1 MEELDIKTTRGN
13 IHVYKQGNGE
23 KKIILLH
30 GSGCDSAMLS
40 WREVMGH
47 FSEHFTVYAPDQLGY
62 GKSDKPENMAGD
74 RFYDIHIETLREVAD
89 SLGLEK
95 FALSGLSM
103 GGAVAMGFALR
114 YGERVTALF
123 PVDPWGISEKIP
135 FGKFSLWY
143 IHKTDLTLKQFRWIA
158 NSRFMAKWL
167 ASYALIGDKK
177 NITDELIDEMLEACR
192 ADGAGKAMQDYQRSS
207 CTEKGV
213 YPYYVD
219 ELSKL
224 KMPVAFVSGEKDPLV
239 PKEDVIRAAK
249 EVGTEA
255 HILKNCKHWSVKEMP
270 ENFCGIVENMLT

>member
-1 MEELDIKTTRGN
+1 MEELDVKTTRGN

-40 WREVMGH
+40 WREVMGK
-47 FSEHFTVYAPDQLGY
+47 FSDKFTVYALDQLGY

-74 RFYDIHIETLREVAD
+74 SFYDTHIETLRELAD
-89 SLGLEK
+89 SLGLDK
-95 FALSGLSM
+95 FALAGLSM

-135 FGKFSLWY
+135 LGKFSLWY

-177 NITDELIDEMLEACR
+177 NITDEIIDDMLEACR
-192 ADGAGKAMQDYQRSS
+192 SDGAGKAMQDYQRSS
-207 CTEKGV
+207 CTENGV
-213 YPYYVD
+213 YPYYVN
-219 ELSKL
+219 ELRGL
-224 KMPVAFVSGEKDPLV
+224 KMPVVFISGEKDTLV

-249 EVGTEA
+249 EVGSEA
-255 HILKNCKHWSVKEMP
+255 RILKNCKHWSVKEMP
-270 ENFCGIVENMLT
+270 EEFCNIVENIIG

>member
-30 GSGCDSAMLS
+30 GSGCDCAMLS
-40 WREVMGH
+40 WREVMGK
-47 FSEHFTVYAPDQLGY
+47 FSDKFTVYAPDQLGY

-123 PVDPWGISEKIP
+123 PVDPWGISPKIP

-213 YPYYVD
+213 VPYYLN
-219 ELSKL
+219 ELRGM
-224 KMPVAFVSGEKDPLV
+224 KMPVVFISGEKDPLV

-255 HILKNCKHWSVKEMP
+255 RILKNCKHWSVKEMP